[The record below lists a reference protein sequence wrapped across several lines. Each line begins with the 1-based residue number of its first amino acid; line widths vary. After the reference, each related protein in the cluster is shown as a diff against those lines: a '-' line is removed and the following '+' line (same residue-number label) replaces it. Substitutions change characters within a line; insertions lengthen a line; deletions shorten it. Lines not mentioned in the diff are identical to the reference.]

1 MLEKLNSSTNWNQQ
15 LNFGFIQFSFLS
27 PQLRVAFVA
36 ITMLENNLKINPL
49 NEVLAKSFAIYFK
62 NDDLDESLSNMNL
75 GDGIKM
81 EDIVYELMLK
91 FENVF
96 DEILE
101 IGKVEYSDESVSPF
115 NKIKLQDVIEILKLT
130 PTDLQRHVVQ
140 ETLHRLEKIE

>member
-1 MLEKLNSSTNWNQQ
+1 MLD
-15 LNFGFIQFSFLS
+15 
-27 PQLRVAFVA
+27 
-36 ITMLENNLKINPL
+36 NNLKINPL

-62 NDDLDESLSNMNL
+62 NDDLDESLTNMNL

-115 NKIKLQDVIEILKLT
+115 NKIKLQDVIEILKST